1 MVKNNHVGLNALDS
15 MQECQVNVI
24 EGTDM
29 SAEHHTE
36 NLYILRRDEK
46 NMADRLGIS
55 LSRRVRRLLEETVV
69 EGAEERLWMI
79 IDDVARW
86 LELREVYKKIQSST
100 GEKVMKDT
108 QLWANKRVQMN
119 PSSMSNDGSIWSL
132 RSI

>member
-1 MVKNNHVGLNALDS
+1 
-15 MQECQVNVI
+15 
-24 EGTDM
+24 M
-29 SAEHHTE
+29 SAEHHTG

-79 IDDVARW
+79 IDDVERW